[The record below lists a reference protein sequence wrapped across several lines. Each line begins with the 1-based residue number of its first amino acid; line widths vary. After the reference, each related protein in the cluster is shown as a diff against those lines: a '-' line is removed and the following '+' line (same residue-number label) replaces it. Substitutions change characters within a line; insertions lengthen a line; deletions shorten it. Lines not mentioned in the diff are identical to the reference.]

1 MKGQVFNM
9 TKEMKQIFTR
19 RITQANRTQLVVI
32 MYDMIL
38 MYLEDAV
45 NAQEAH
51 CAQEYKKDMQCARNC
66 ISELRNSLDFNYDL
80 SRNLF
85 AIYAFAD
92 RELAGGMYSIETE
105 RISQI
110 AGMFKKLRDAYYTI
124 SKEDHSQP
132 LMENAQNVYA
142 GFTYGRTDVNES
154 LQYGAA
160 RGYCV

>member
-1 MKGQVFNM
+1 M

-32 MYDMIL
+32 LYDMIL
-38 MYLEDAV
+38 TYLKDAAA
-45 NAQEAH
+45 AQEVG
-51 CAQEYKKDMQCARNC
+51 CSQEFKKDMQCARNC
-66 ISELRNSLDFNYDL
+66 ISELRGSLDFNYDL

-92 RELAGGMYSIETE
+92 RELAHDMQGISAQQL
-105 RISQI
+105 SQI
-110 AGMFKKLRDAYYTI
+110 TGMFQKLRDAYHTI
-124 SKEDHSQP
+124 SKEDQSQP
-132 LMENAQNVYA
+132 VMENAQDVYA

-154 LQYGAA
+154 LSHYGSA

>member
-1 MKGQVFNM
+1 M
-9 TKEMKQIFTR
+9 TREMKQIFTR
-19 RITQANRTQLVVI
+19 RIAQANRTQLVVI

-38 MYLEDAV
+38 MYLEDAA
-45 NAQEAH
+45 NAQEVG

-92 RELAGGMYSIETE
+92 RELASDMYSIKTE
-105 RISQI
+105 HITQI
-110 AGMFKKLRDAYYTI
+110 AGMFKKLRDAYYTV
-124 SKEDHSQP
+124 SKEDQSQP
-132 LMENAQNVYA
+132 LMKNAQNVYA

-154 LQYGAA
+154 LSQYGVA